1 MNEKLNEIF
10 NIEEQ
15 KQPESIG
22 ELINIPKQEIQ
33 ISSNKQED
41 LNVDYTTVRQ
51 NLKELISK
59 GNTAIEGILHV
70 ASEGDSPRAYEVVGQ
85 LIKTLADAN
94 KDLLEL
100 HNKVKQIKS
109 ENTVTNNNQT
119 QTITQ
124 PQQSNQND
132 QLQLINNLLNYMNTN
147 NNTNN
152 NTNINYTNYN
162 TYNPT
167 IHYTNE

>member
-119 QTITQ
+119 QTKIDNAIFVGSTA
-124 PQQSNQND
+124 D
-132 QLQLINNLLNYMNTN
+132 LQKMLKGQIEQ
-147 NNTNN
+147 
-152 NTNINYTNYN
+152 IKKSEDG
-162 TYNPT
+162 
-167 IHYTNE
+167 I